1 VTTLPVTTP
10 PVPSL
15 GSNPDDL
22 TVEQVSK
29 ALPPNLK
36 GAATP
41 AFVDLV
47 NTIVSD
53 PVVAEQVR
61 NNFISYTKVLQEGK
75 FKTEDYLHA
84 VVYVSYRLMN
94 MSQQDSYFRTFPQ
107 RYQALTAKGTSAKD
121 ISAYVSAYARGK
133 LVNLIM
139 EQTLVPT
146 WVLNQDIYQRAI
158 NTQAELMLD
167 ATVAPLVRTQA
178 ANSILTHLAKPK
190 EAGPLVNI
198 DMRETSGMNELKDM
212 LGKLAQQ
219 QRTMIGQGVT
229 TQEIASQKIIDV
241 TPEDVS

>member
-1 VTTLPVTTP
+1 MTTLPTAP
-10 PVPSL
+10 IPSL

-29 ALPPNLK
+29 ALPANLK

-41 AFVDLV
+41 SFVAYV

-53 PVVAEQVR
+53 PIVAEQVR

-84 VVYVSYRLMN
+84 VVFVSHRLMG
-94 MSQQDSYFRTFPQ
+94 MTQQDSYFKTFPQ

-139 EQTLVPT
+139 EQTLVPS
-146 WVLNQDIYQRAI
+146 WVLNQDLYQRAI
-158 NTQAELMLD
+158 NTQAELMIS
-167 ATVAPLVRTQA
+167 AQSELVRTQA
-178 ANSILTHLAKPK
+178 ANSILTHLTKPK
-190 EAGPLVNI
+190 ETGPLVNI
-198 DMRETSGMNELKDM
+198 DLRENSGMNELKDM
-212 LGKLAQQ
+212 LTKLAQQ
-219 QRTMIGQGVT
+219 QRTLIGQGVS
-229 TQEIASQKIIDV
+229 TQEIAAQKIIDV
-241 TPEDVS
+241 TPEEVP